1 MGVRFERDRCVRV
14 QEKEKERKKEKHQRT
29 NTDVSLLHTLS
40 QNAAQRRTGVGW
52 EQLGRKVFQDAAE
65 DGSADGLEDVLDV
78 GEGGQLDLKE
88 KIEVVVHHAVILGHD
103 KRGSAPI

>member
-1 MGVRFERDRCVRV
+1 MRVRFERDRCVRV
-14 QEKEKERKKEKHQRT
+14 QEKEREKKKHQRT
-29 NTDVSLLHTLS
+29 NTLHTLS